1 MKCSRLKNLVRDWYQ
16 QVRSFTLSPLKMMDL
31 VNKHIKQCPTCQQDE
46 DLPLELEQLR
56 EIVRVPHTVATK
68 EEKIA
73 EEPVYV
79 YEEEIVEE
87 EEEI

>member
-1 MKCSRLKNLVRDWYQ
+1 MKCNRLKNLVRDWYQ
-16 QVRSFTLSPLKMMDL
+16 QVRSFTLSPIKMMDL
-31 VNKHIKQCPTCQQDE
+31 VEKHIKQCPTCQQDE

-56 EIVRVPHTVATK
+56 EIVRVPHTVTTR
-68 EEKIA
+68 EEKIT